1 MEIREQL
8 TVKEIFNLANMP
20 DVIWAIPDKVYKLF
34 EVNFEFVQW
43 KWKERKIF
51 WQFLDEYYPQFIDY
65 QKNIVYVD
73 ELSKKECLI
82 GSISWIFDILRDEQA
97 TLENQKIAFELTCC
111 VPNFWKISHEEG
123 YSFSDSSKRL
133 ALSYLSTIDTN
144 LLVNHNTHINEKET
158 IETLHISLKNCQWKE
173 IGDNHHQISNIF
185 EQLAINHHCTYSFIV
200 EHHIDGILNLINN
213 EKRVWQL
220 IYWLAL
226 LPEQHK
232 HNIAL
237 KTNNQLAQF
246 LLLLNLSYL
255 IRNELQQEQL
265 QLSEI
270 WHTSPIEWFQIFNK
284 YPARYS
290 WLQLG
295 IGKFLTF
302 ATYEQIENYIDSVEL
317 STSSKDIQEC
327 LEYFFKYANEEKIHH
342 FCKSVYQ
349 KWEKW
354 DFENQFSITKSSLDR
369 AIVKYFQDLATDK
382 ERSNFIKNEIDKI
395 LYFNKLWFS
404 NVVELNKFIYSHL
417 SRMQPVCI
425 ADKLKQDNTL
435 SFYDLNEKIYYPSL
449 FQEDPRWRNWVN
461 LDKLNLD

>member
-20 DVIWAIPDKVYKLF
+20 DVIRAIPDKVYKFF
-34 EVNFEFVQW
+34 EVNFDFVQW
-43 KWKERKIF
+43 KWKEREIF

-65 QKNIVYVD
+65 QKDIVYVD

-123 YSFSDSSKRL
+123 YLFSDSSKRL

-144 LLVNHNTHINEKET
+144 LLVNHNVHINEKET

-185 EQLAINHHCTYSFIV
+185 GQLAINHHCTYSFIV
-200 EHHIDGILNLINN
+200 EHHIDEILNLINN

-220 IYWLAL
+220 LYWLAL

-232 HNIAL
+232 HNIVL

-246 LLLLNLSYL
+246 LLLLNLSHR
-255 IRNELQQEQL
+255 IRNEFQQEQL

-270 WHTSPIEWFQIFNK
+270 WHKCPVEWFQLFNK
-284 YPARYS
+284 YP
-290 WLQLG
+290 WLQLEL
-295 IGKFLTF
+295 GKFITS
-302 ATYEQIENYIDSVEL
+302 TTHKQIQIYIDSIEL
-317 STSSKDIQEC
+317 STYSENIQEC
-327 LEYFFKYANEEKIHH
+327 LTYFLKHAEQEKIHY
-342 FCKSVYQ
+342 FCKLAYQ
-349 KWEKW
+349 KWKTW
-354 DFENQFSITKSSLDR
+354 DFEYSYSIKRSSLDR
-369 AIVKYFQDLATDK
+369 AIVKYFQDVATVQ
-382 ERSNFIKNEIDKI
+382 ERADFIHNEMTFI
-395 LYFNKLWFS
+395 LSFNKYWFT
-404 NVVELNKFIYSHL
+404 NIVELHKFIYFHL
-417 SRMQPVCI
+417 SRMQPAYI
-425 ADKLKQDNTL
+425 ADKLQQNNSLLFD
-435 SFYDLNEKIYYPSL
+435 DLNKNFYYPNL
-449 FQEDPRWRNWVN
+449 FQEDKRWRNWAN
-461 LDKLNLD
+461 LDRL